1 MNVPIPEGT
10 TSKMLT
16 VDITK
21 THLKVGLKG
30 KPLLIDG
37 KFHKQVKKGESI
49 WCLET
54 AKNGSRILEISL
66 TKKEG

>member
-30 KPLLIDG
+30 QPLLIDG

>member
-1 MNVPIPEGT
+1 VNVPIPEGT

-30 KPLLIDG
+30 QPLLIDG